1 MSRCGTRPGP
11 IGVGDV
17 AAERLRVSLDV
28 TAVPGRPV
36 GAGQYTLQLARAL
49 SPRPDLDLVV
59 LARRGDRA
67 RWSGVAPDAGLV
79 ATAPERRP
87 LRLAWEQVRLPS
99 LLNHQAV
106 AVHHGPHYTMPERS
120 KVPAVV
126 TVHDLSFFEQP
137 EWHERSKVWLFTRA
151 IRVAARL
158 AAVVVCPSQATA
170 DELARWCRV
179 DAQVV
184 VAHHGVDLERFG
196 PSEPS
201 PGSDAHLLSALPT
214 AAGASVS
221 LGDGTPFLVFVGT
234 LEPRKDVPTL
244 VRAFTQV
251 ADRHPDV
258 RLVLAGGAG
267 WGASQV
273 EEAVAASGVAD
284 RIIRTGYVADE
295 VIPALFR
302 SAVAVV
308 YPALYEGFGLPALEA
323 MACGAVVVTTS
334 GSAMEEVAG
343 DAAVLVPP
351 GDTTALAG
359 ALESVLDEGDPDP
372 GRRQRGLE
380 IAARHTWVASADR
393 HLEAY
398 RLAAGKGPVG
408 PGRSADPVG

>member
-1 MSRCGTRPGP
+1 
-11 IGVGDV
+11 V
-17 AAERLRVSLDV
+17 AERLRVSLDV
-28 TAVPGRPV
+28 TAVPARPV

-59 LARRGDRA
+59 VARHRDRA
-67 RWSGVAPDAGLV
+67 RWAATAPAAGLV
-79 ATAPERRP
+79 AAAPERRP

-99 LLNHQAV
+99 LLAHRGV
-106 AVHHGPHYTMPERS
+106 AVHHGPHYTMPEHS

-126 TVHDLSFFEQP
+126 TVHDLSFFEEP
-137 EWHERSKVWLFTRA
+137 EWHQRSKVWLFKRA
-151 IRVAARL
+151 IRVAAQR

-179 DAQVV
+179 DAEVV
-184 VAHHGVDLERFG
+184 VAHHGVDLDRFG

-201 PGSDAHLLSALPT
+201 PGSDAARLASLPT
-214 AAGASVS
+214 GTAGTGGTAR
-221 LGDGTPFLVFVGT
+221 LGDGTPFLAFVGT

-244 VRAFTQV
+244 VRAFTRV
-251 ADRHPDV
+251 ADRHPDA

-267 WGASQV
+267 WGVSQV
-273 EEAVAASGVAD
+273 EAAVAASGIGD
-284 RIIRTGYVADE
+284 RIIRTGYLPDD

-302 SAVAVV
+302 TAAAVV

-323 MACGAVVVTTS
+323 MACGALVVTTS

-343 DAAVLVPP
+343 DAALLVPP
-351 GDTTALAG
+351 GDTAALSG
-359 ALESVLDEGDPDP
+359 ALESVLDGRDADP

-380 IAARHTWVASADR
+380 IAARHTWAASADR

-398 RLAAGKGPVG
+398 RLAAGK
-408 PGRSADPVG
+408 

>member
-1 MSRCGTRPGP
+1 M
-11 IGVGDV
+11 
-17 AAERLRVSLDV
+17 DV
-28 TAVPGRPV
+28 TAVPARPV

-49 SPRPDLDLVV
+49 APRPDLDLVV
-59 LARRGDRA
+59 VARHRDRD
-67 RWSGVAPDAGLV
+67 RWATVAPAAGLV
-79 ATAPERRP
+79 AAAPERRP
-87 LRLAWEQVRLPS
+87 LRLAWEQIRLPS
-99 LLNHQAV
+99 LLGHQGV
-106 AVHHGPHYTMPERS
+106 AVHHGPHYTMPEHS

-126 TVHDLSFFEQP
+126 TVHDLSFFEEP
-137 EWHERSKVWLFTRA
+137 EWHERSKVWLFKRA
-151 IRVAARL
+151 IRVAAQR

-196 PSEPS
+196 PAEPS
-201 PGSDAHLLSALPT
+201 PGSDAALLASLPT
-214 AAGASVS
+214 GTTGTGGTGASAP
-221 LGDGTPFLVFVGT
+221 LGDGTPFLIFVGT

-244 VRAFTQV
+244 VRAFTRV
-251 ADRHPDV
+251 ADRHPDA

-273 EEAVAASGVAD
+273 EAAVAASGIGD
-284 RIIRTGYVADE
+284 RIIRTGYVPDE

-302 SAVAVV
+302 TAAAVV

-343 DAAVLVPP
+343 DAAILVPP
-351 GDTTALAG
+351 GDTAALSG
-359 ALESVLDEGDPDP
+359 ALESVLDGRDPDP
-372 GRRQRGLE
+372 GRRKRGLD
-380 IAARHTWVASADR
+380 IAARHTWAASADR

-398 RLAAGKGPVG
+398 RLAAGK
-408 PGRSADPVG
+408 